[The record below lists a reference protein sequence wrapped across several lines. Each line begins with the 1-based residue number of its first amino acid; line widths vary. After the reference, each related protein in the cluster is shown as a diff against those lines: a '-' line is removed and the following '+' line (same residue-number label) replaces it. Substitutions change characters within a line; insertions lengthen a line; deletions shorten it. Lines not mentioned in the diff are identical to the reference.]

1 MVQKDKKIES
11 ECFSMKAEYNSFFFF
26 TTMHALL
33 KASNPYSRLNFI
45 FFPPQLNTNNSQR
58 EQESSSSKVRRR
70 REVGQTNEELVRNK
84 IFYVPVQK

>member
-1 MVQKDKKIES
+1 MLQYES
-11 ECFSMKAEYNSFFFF
+11 GIQQLFFF

>member
-1 MVQKDKKIES
+1 MVQKDKKNQKWMLQYES
-11 ECFSMKAEYNSFFFF
+11 RIQQFFFS
-26 TTMHALL
+26 LL
-33 KASNPYSRLNFI
+33 KASNPNSRLNFI

-70 REVGQTNEELVRNK
+70 REVEQTNEELVRDK